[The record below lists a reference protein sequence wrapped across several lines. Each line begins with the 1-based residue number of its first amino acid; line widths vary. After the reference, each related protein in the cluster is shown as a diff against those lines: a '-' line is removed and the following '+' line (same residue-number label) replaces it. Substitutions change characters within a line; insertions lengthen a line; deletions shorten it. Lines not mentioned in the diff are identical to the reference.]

1 MDSGAR
7 AGRSRRPVCRSDK
20 WHTSP
25 RVAALS
31 AWAGEDTRSDR
42 ALRARRRAEPRRGVA
57 LPPLRSPD
65 MTRCTRLTRC
75 TALLLPALLA
85 GCSTTGTKTDT
96 HAASAP
102 ASLVQAST
110 AQPAKASGESEPAT
124 TNVARVTF
132 AEEGA
137 DFDPC
142 VSRDGTRLV
151 FASTQHRETSDIYVK
166 RTDSRVVTQLTND
179 PAEDSMP
186 SISPDGQWVAF
197 ASNRSG
203 NWDVYVMPITGA
215 KAVQVT
221 SDAADEIHP
230 SWSPDGKRL
239 VFCRAGEASG
249 RWEMWVTELSNS
261 AVASFI
267 GFGLFPQWSPIAATG
282 VDASDK
288 ILFQLSRERGKRSFG
303 LWTIDYANGSASN
316 ATQIASSAE
325 TALINPT
332 WSPDGRWVVYAEIP
346 ADEAD
351 LDPKV
356 RPSSATLWMV
366 SLEGEARVRLTTGS
380 EVNLAPAWGG
390 NNRLFYV
397 SDRTGK
403 DNIWS
408 LDLTPAIRA
417 AQAAAPSAIRT
428 AARP

>member
-110 AQPAKASGESEPAT
+110 AQPAEASMGVTAQPAKASRESEPAT

-142 VSRDGTRLV
+142 VSRDGT
-151 FASTQHRETSDIYVK
+151 
-166 RTDSRVVTQLTND
+166 
-179 PAEDSMP
+179 
-186 SISPDGQWVAF
+186 
-197 ASNRSG
+197 
-203 NWDVYVMPITGA
+203 
-215 KAVQVT
+215 
-221 SDAADEIHP
+221 
-230 SWSPDGKRL
+230 
-239 VFCRAGEASG
+239 
-249 RWEMWVTELSNS
+249 
-261 AVASFI
+261 
-267 GFGLFPQWSPIAATG
+267 
-282 VDASDK
+282 
-288 ILFQLSRERGKRSFG
+288 
-303 LWTIDYANGSASN
+303 
-316 ATQIASSAE
+316 
-325 TALINPT
+325 
-332 WSPDGRWVVYAEIP
+332 
-346 ADEAD
+346 
-351 LDPKV
+351 
-356 RPSSATLWMV
+356 
-366 SLEGEARVRLTTGS
+366 
-380 EVNLAPAWGG
+380 
-390 NNRLFYV
+390 
-397 SDRTGK
+397 
-403 DNIWS
+403 
-408 LDLTPAIRA
+408 
-417 AQAAAPSAIRT
+417 
-428 AARP
+428 